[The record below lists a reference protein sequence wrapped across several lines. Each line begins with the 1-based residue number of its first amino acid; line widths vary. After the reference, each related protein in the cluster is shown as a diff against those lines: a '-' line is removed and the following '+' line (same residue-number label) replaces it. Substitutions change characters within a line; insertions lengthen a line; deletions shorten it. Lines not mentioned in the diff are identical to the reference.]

1 MNLTG
6 YKQHKKGMRNML
18 NAEEAKP
25 SNKRNQQ
32 KIDRLESC
40 ISRCSGTIRR
50 MQADLKAKRKKANK

>member
-1 MNLTG
+1 
-6 YKQHKKGMRNML
+6 ML
-18 NAEEAKP
+18 NAEEAKLP
-25 SNKRNQQ
+25 NRKNQH